1 MELLISFFN
10 DSNRTLRVHGGSAK
24 CFDLRLNSGRWNDEP
39 SLTEIK
45 PRQEVYFFYPERR
58 DKDVIP
64 FVKIWNDTIL
74 VQ

>member
-1 MELLISFFN
+1 MEVLITFFN

-24 CFDLRLNSGRWNDEP
+24 CYDMRLNVVRMNDEQ

-45 PRQEVYFFYPERR
+45 PRQEVYFFYPEQR

-64 FVKIWNDTIL
+64 FVKIWDDTIL

>member
-1 MELLISFFN
+1 MEVLITFFN

-24 CFDLRLNSGRWNDEP
+24 CYDMRLNVGRMNDEQ

-45 PRQEVYFFYPERR
+45 PRQGVYFFYPEQR

-64 FVKIWNDTIL
+64 FVKIWDDTIL